1 MPEVPSPT
9 SIGPALRMP
18 PHQASAEQVQ
28 PPSDAELQRIDSY
41 WRTAN
46 YLAASAKGHLLAG
59 RGPKHSKGNKPIQ
72 KTKTNTKTGALT
84 INQRTEGE

>member
-9 SIGPALRMP
+9 SIGPALRMS

-28 PPSDAELQRIDSY
+28 PPSDAELKRIDSY

-46 YLAASAKGHLLAG
+46 YLAAGMIYLQDNPLL
-59 RGPKHSKGNKPIQ
+59 RP
-72 KTKTNTKTGALT
+72 GA
-84 INQRTEGE
+84 